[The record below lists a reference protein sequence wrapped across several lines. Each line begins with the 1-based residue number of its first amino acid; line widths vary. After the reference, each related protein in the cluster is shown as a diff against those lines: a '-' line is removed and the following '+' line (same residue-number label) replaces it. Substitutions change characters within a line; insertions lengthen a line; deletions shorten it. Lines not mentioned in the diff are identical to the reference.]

1 MSKCW
6 LCLRITPKQL
16 AKAIHTLS
24 FPEEKK
30 HDVLLEAISLVEK
43 AYEKKPPF
51 FCGKGA
57 YRIIGGLLY
66 LLSFKYCKTHLSLR
80 RVAADLDYLSK
91 IKTTNEVTIRLGQHD
106 WRKLLPE
113 IIVTK

>member
-1 MSKCW
+1 MSEKCW
-6 LCLRITPKQL
+6 LCLRITAKQL
-16 AKAIHTLS
+16 AKAIHTLP

-57 YRIIGGLLY
+57 YRIVGGLLY
-66 LLSFKYCKTHLSLR
+66 LLSYKYCRTHITLR
-80 RVAADLDYLSK
+80 IVAVDLDYLSR
-91 IKTTNEVTIRLGQHD
+91 IRTSNESTIRLGQKD
-106 WRKLLPE
+106 WKKVLPE
-113 IIVTK
+113 VWRR